1 MASITGST
9 AIFQLAVINLFPI
22 PVQLQGF
29 AADDIFDTDDIEPN
43 EVLMGVDGILSG
55 GRVNVP
61 VAQTIHL
68 QADSQSNQ
76 VFDQWNAAEQALQDS
91 YIANGIVTLTGLGLK
106 WTLTRGFLTRYKPI
120 PQAKKLLQPRT
131 YRITW
136 NLVSPAP
143 V

>member
-22 PVQLQGF
+22 PVRLQGF